1 VTTAS
6 PLICAGDLTAL
17 LAQALDARRCVSL
30 LILRWADLGSHGTD
44 QLERAAISAFTNAAR
59 QIIRDG
65 DVLAHDPG
73 ADWFA
78 IAMMA
83 PSRDGAWPAIP
94 DARAVLERV
103 AATIS
108 LSLGRRM
115 ETGWWAVTQTGE
127 TEDFHA
133 MMKRALERGARERE
147 RYEFLATVG
156 HELRT
161 PLTSIRGYLE
171 TLLDSEIDPAA
182 ARHFLETARSEAL
195 RLGRIVDG
203 MLDFS
208 LLDLSVAGSTTAQSH
223 VATMVEAAI
232 QVLAPI
238 ASDAGIAIQ
247 FVHRDAGVARI
258 DPDACMRALVNLVE
272 NGIKYGRR
280 GGNVVVST
288 RPAGRYI
295 RICIDDNGP
304 GVAPEERES
313 IFEHGVRG
321 RAAQL
326 GGGTGIGLSVVR
338 AIVQRVAGSVHVERS
353 PLGGARFVL
362 RLPRVHEAE
371 LGPAVS

>member
-1 VTTAS
+1 VNAASALVTARELS
-6 PLICAGDLTAL
+6 VLLT
-17 LAQALDARRCVSL
+17 QALDARRCVSL
-30 LILRWADLGSHGTD
+30 LILRWPELSARSAPR
-44 QLERAAISAFTNAAR
+44 LERAAIAAFTAAAR
-59 QIIRDG
+59 QVIRDG

-73 ADWFA
+73 SDWFA

-83 PSRDGAWPAIP
+83 PARDGAWPAIP
-94 DARAVLERV
+94 DARLVLERV

-127 TEDFHA
+127 TEDFPA
-133 MMKRALERGARERE
+133 LMRRALERGARERE

-171 TLLDSEIDPAA
+171 TLLDGEVDPAA
-182 ARHFLETARSEAL
+182 ARHFLETARSEAV

-208 LLDLSVAGSTTAQSH
+208 LLDLSAAASPAESH
-223 VATMVEAAI
+223 VPAMVDAAI
-232 QVLAPI
+232 EALAPI
-238 ASDAGIAIQ
+238 AFDAGISVQ
-247 FVHRDAGVARI
+247 SVHRDPCLARI

-272 NGIKYGRR
+272 NGIKYGRK
-280 GGNVVVST
+280 GGSVVVST
-288 RPAGRYI
+288 RREGRYV
-295 RICIDDNGP
+295 RICVDDNGS
-304 GVAPEERES
+304 GVAPEERER

-321 RAAQL
+321 RAAQPR
-326 GGGTGIGLSVVR
+326 GGTGIGLSVVR
-338 AIVQRVAGSVHVERS
+338 AIAQRVAGRVHVERS

-362 RLPRVHEAE
+362 RLPHAREAE
-371 LGPAVS
+371 IDSTVS

>member
-1 VTTAS
+1 VTTES
-6 PLICAGDLTAL
+6 PLVAARELTAL
-17 LAQALDARRCVSL
+17 LTQALDARRCVSL
-30 LILRWADLGSHGTD
+30 LILRWPDLTSPGT
-44 QLERAAISAFTNAAR
+44 QRLERAAIAAFTAAAR
-59 QIIRDG
+59 QVIRDG

-73 ADWFA
+73 SDWFA

-94 DARAVLERV
+94 DARAVLERI

-115 ETGWWAVTQTGE
+115 ETGWWAVTQTSE
-127 TEDFHA
+127 AEDFPS
-133 MMKRALERGARERE
+133 MMQRALERGARERE

-171 TLLDSEIDPAA
+171 TLLDSDVDPAA

-208 LLDLSVAGSTTAQSH
+208 LLDLSASGSLPAQSH
-223 VATMVEAAI
+223 VPAMVDAAI
-232 QVLAPI
+232 EALAPI
-238 ASDAGIAIQ
+238 ASDAGIAVQ
-247 FVHRDAGVARI
+247 SVHRDTAVARI

-288 RPAGRYI
+288 RREGRYV
-295 RICIDDNGP
+295 RICVDDNGP
-304 GVAPEERES
+304 GVAHEERET
-313 IFEHGVRG
+313 IFEHGMRG
-321 RAAQL
+321 RAAQR
-326 GGGTGIGLSVVR
+326 GSGTGIGLSVVR
-338 AIVQRVAGSVHVERS
+338 AIAQRVAGSVHVERS

-362 RLPRVHEAE
+362 RLPRMREAE
-371 LGPAVS
+371 LGPAAS